1 MKKSVADPQVLEE
14 VVARIGRL
22 TPDTRPRWG
31 TLTAAELLC
40 HLGDNMEMAL
50 AIRDVPAPGP
60 HGWQSR
66 LAKMLILGTNIPFP
80 KGVTTRARLD
90 PRREGTK
97 PVEFERDRR
106 RVIDGVRALAA
117 RNGKEPGPTHG
128 RFGPMTM
135 ADWQRQGFR
144 HTDHHLKQF
153 GL

>member
-1 MKKSVADPQVLEE
+1 MKTIADPAVLED
-14 VVARIGRL
+14 VITRLGRL
-22 TPDTRPRWG
+22 TPASERRWG
-31 TLTAAELLC
+31 TMTPAELLC

-50 AIRDVPAPGP
+50 GTREVPSTAY
-60 HGWQSR
+60 HGWASR
-66 LAKMLILGTNIPFP
+66 LIKFMILKTAMPFP
-80 KGVTTRARLD
+80 KGVMTRPRLD

-97 PVEFERDRR
+97 PEGFEADRA
-106 RVIDGVRALAA
+106 RVVRGLRALSAV
-117 RNGKEPGPTHG
+117 NGAEPGPIHG

>member
-1 MKKSVADPQVLEE
+1 MKTIADPVVLAEI
-14 VVARIGRL
+14 VARVGRL
-22 TPDTRPRWG
+22 MPESERRWG
-31 TLTAAELLC
+31 TLTPGELLC

-50 AIRDVPAPGP
+50 GTRDVPVTAK
-60 HGWQSR
+60 HGWANR
-66 LAKMLILGTNIPFP
+66 LAKWMILGTDIPFP
-80 KGVTTRARLD
+80 KGVPTRPRLD

-97 PVEFERDRR
+97 PVAFERDRT
-106 RVIDGVRALAA
+106 RVITGLRALAT
-117 RNGKEPGPTHG
+117 RNGAEPGPTHG